1 MNILL
6 TGSCGFIGFHL
17 AKRLLKEGHTVVG
30 FDAMTSYYDVDL
42 KKARLAVLRNH
53 NGFSFVEARLEDE
66 GALEAAVKRFPPDVI
81 IHLAAQPGVR
91 YSLEN
96 PKAYLDSNI
105 MGSWRVMELARAV
118 KARHLMLAST
128 SSIYGANTKVPF
140 AESDRTDE
148 PLSLYAATKK
158 GMEVMAHALS
168 HLHGVPTTAFRFFTV
183 YGPWGRPDM
192 AIFKFTRNII
202 AGSPIEVYG
211 AGNMRR
217 DFTYVDDLV
226 EAVLRL
232 APLPP
237 AHAGQ
242 APFRVVNIGGGQP
255 VGLLDFIETLETV
268 IGKKAIRNELPM
280 QPGDV
285 PATYASPELLRSLTG
300 YVPATSLTAGVAS
313 FVEWYRSYYKV

>member
-1 MNILL
+1 MNVLL

-17 AKRLLKEGHTVVG
+17 ARRLLNDGHTVIG

-42 KKARLAVLRNH
+42 KKARLAGLRSH
-53 NGFSFVEARLEDE
+53 NGFSFAEARLEEE
-66 GALEAAVKRFPPDVI
+66 GALDAAVERFPPDVI

-96 PKAYLDSNI
+96 PKAYLDSNL
-105 MGSWRVMELARAV
+105 MGSWRVMELARKV
-118 KARHLMLAST
+118 KAKHLMLAST
-128 SSIYGANTKVPF
+128 SSIYGANAKVPF
-140 AESDRTDE
+140 SEADRTDE

-158 GMEVMAHALS
+158 GMEVMAHANA

-202 AGSPIEVYG
+202 AGTPIDVYG

-232 APLPP
+232 AALPP
-237 AHAGQ
+237 PHAGQ

-255 VGLLDFIETLETV
+255 VGLLDFIETLEKA
-268 IGKKAIRNELPM
+268 IGKKALRNEMPM

-285 PATYASPELLRSLTG
+285 PITYASPELLQTLTG
-300 YVPATSLTAGVAS
+300 YVPETGLAVGVKA
-313 FVEWYRSYYKV
+313 FVDWYRGYYRI